1 MTLDLLFVIVQVR
14 KGKSHFNKINR
25 KMLKESKRDEA
36 YEKMVSQIIER
47 VKKQGYSDIRADIN
61 EYESPHKLIGQSK
74 KISYTP
80 DITGKKDDGLGY
92 FEIAKKVQN
101 TNELVNKWKALSL
114 LADMKNGVF
123 KVYVPHGH
131 MKFTRELI
139 NDHNIKAE
147 IVKL

>member
-1 MTLDLLFVIVQVR
+1 
-14 KGKSHFNKINR
+14 
-25 KMLKESKRDEA
+25 MLKESKKDEA
-36 YEKMVSQIIER
+36 YEQMVTEIIAK
-47 VKKQGYSDIRADIN
+47 VKKQGYSDIRADI
-61 EYESPHKLIGQSK
+61 EDYDSPYKLIGQSK
-74 KISYTP
+74 DISFTP

-92 FEIAKKVQN
+92 FEIAKKVPN
-101 TNELVNKWKALSL
+101 TNELVNKWKVLSL

-139 NDHNIKAE
+139 SDHNIKAE